1 MPQKILY
8 VITKSA
14 WGGAQKYVFDLA
26 TRLPRDTHDVAVA
39 LGGDGP
45 LAGRLT
51 AADIRVINVP
61 ALERDIS
68 FGKDWAAFRA
78 LLKIFRAESPNAVH
92 LNSSKIGLFG
102 AIAARLA
109 GIRKIVFTAHGW
121 IFNEDRSLPVK
132 IFYGLLSWLTGLCAT
147 DIIVLSEYEYRQ
159 TKKLPFVIGK
169 THLVRNGIS
178 QFETLTRADSRKF
191 LSRKIDR
198 PENYLDDK
206 LVIGTISELHPNKGL
221 EYAIKAIS
229 SLVISH
235 RSSDIVFVIIGGG
248 EEELKLRALIRELNL
263 ENQVFLTGFI
273 GDAERLL
280 PAFDIFTLTSLKEG
294 LPYVVLEAGLMGLS
308 IVASSVGA
316 IPEIFIDGCGLP
328 VAPKDTAGI
337 SAAIQKLISDVRLR
351 NEMGTRLKQKI
362 ASDFTYAAMLE
373 ATKRL
378 YHK

>member
-1 MPQKILY
+1 M
-8 VITKSA
+8 
-14 WGGAQKYVFDLA
+14 
-26 TRLPRDTHDVAVA
+26 RDRHHCFV
-39 LGGDGP
+39 
-45 LAGRLT
+45 R
-51 AADIRVINVP
+51 IRIP
-61 ALERDIS
+61 A
-68 FGKDWAAFRA
+68 
-78 LLKIFRAESPNAVH
+78 N
-92 LNSSKIGLFG
+92 
-102 AIAARLA
+102 
-109 GIRKIVFTAHGW
+109 
-121 IFNEDRSLPVK
+121 
-132 IFYGLLSWLTGLCAT
+132 
-147 DIIVLSEYEYRQ
+147 Q
-159 TKKLPFVIGK
+159 KLPFVIVK